1 MTFRQEEII
10 SLCKFIVQ
18 SIATLRFLLFL
29 SLLLVMV
36 ADVSEDAAAE
46 DAGVDI
52 ALASLQRPATEIEA
66 DVRRVCARFDLF
78 AAVEHVTVH
87 MHEDDSTLPPPPS
100 LPSAEP
106 PSEASLSSAV
116 ASPPGTQPGSSGHA
130 REETKEKERG
140 VTVAVRVLVARTHSL
155 ALAMEAAA
163 AARRAILMHVPD
175 VRAVEVD
182 LDLLGMQRMLMTRSD
197 GSDTQPPAS
206 ENEKSTRTL

>member
-1 MTFRQEEII
+1 M
-10 SLCKFIVQ
+10 
-18 SIATLRFLLFL
+18 
-29 SLLLVMV
+29 
-36 ADVSEDAAAE
+36 
-46 DAGVDI
+46 
-52 ALASLQRPATEIEA
+52 
-66 DVRRVCARFDLF
+66 RRVCARFDLF

-87 MHEDDSTLPPPPS
+87 MHEDDSTLPPPPAPS
-100 LPSAEP
+100 PSAEP
-106 PSEASLSSAV
+106 PSAEASLSSTV
-116 ASPPGTQPGSSGHA
+116 ASPPGTQPGHPLSSGHA
-130 REETKEKERG
+130 SEVAKERERG

-197 GSDTQPPAS
+197 GSDTQPPVS